1 MEKRTSL
8 LENGLIWFGAGVSI
22 AEILTGT
29 YFSSLGFQK
38 GLAAILIGH
47 VIGCV
52 MLFLAGVIGGKS
64 RLSAMETVKSS
75 FGNKG
80 GQFFAIL
87 NVLQLVGWTAIMIYD
102 GALAVDGIVSTG
114 RWLWCLIIGAL
125 IVVWIL
131 IGITNLGKI
140 NTAAMVLLFI
150 LTLVLCKVIF
160 FDGNVI
166 QSTAD
171 DSLSFGAAVELAVA
185 MPLSWLPLISDYT
198 REAEKPVK
206 ATAVSAIVYGIVSCW
221 MYVIGMGA
229 ALFTGES
236 DIAQILLKAGLSIAG
251 LLIIVFSTVTTTFLD
266 AYSAGIS
273 SVMLCSSPGC
283 NSSVFAYAIR
293 RCASFSSKIKGKY
306 AAIVV
311 TIIGTVGAILFPM
324 DDITDFLYLIGSV
337 FAPMIAIQIADFF
350 LLHRDR
356 RKNAFDWRNLI
367 IWVIGFV
374 LYRLLMR
381 VDLPVGNTLPD
392 MVITIVICVIVGKVV
407 GEKST
412 EK

>member
-64 RLSAMETVKSS
+64 RLCAMETVKSS

-102 GALAVDGIVSTG
+102 GALAVDGMVSTG

-273 SVMLCSSPGC
+273 SESI
-283 NSSVFAYAIR
+283 F
-293 RCASFSSKIKGKY
+293 SKIKGKY